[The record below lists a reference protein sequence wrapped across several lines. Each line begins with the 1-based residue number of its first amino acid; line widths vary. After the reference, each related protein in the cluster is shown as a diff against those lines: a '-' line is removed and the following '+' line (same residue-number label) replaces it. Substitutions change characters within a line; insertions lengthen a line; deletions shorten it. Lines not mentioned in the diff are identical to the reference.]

1 MQKRYDEIVALMDD
15 FCRELLN
22 PEYAVLAQR
31 MAAALCRKRPSPLA
45 AGQPRT
51 WACGILHALG
61 RINFLSD
68 RSTEPY
74 LTMAEMCAA
83 FGVGQSTASAKAAV
97 IERALNL
104 HQLDPNWTL
113 RSQLDKNPLVW
124 MLQIGGLIVDVRKA
138 PREIQE
144 LALAQGLI
152 PYLPDDQ
159 S

>member
-83 FGVGQSTASAKAAV
+83 FGVGCKAQQTQRPPSLNAPSTSTNL
-97 IERALNL
+97 IRTGRFALSSTR
-104 HQLDPNWTL
+104 TL
-113 RSQLDKNPLVW
+113 LSGCSRSE
-124 MLQIGGLIVDVRKA
+124 A
-138 PREIQE
+138 
-144 LALAQGLI
+144 
-152 PYLPDDQ
+152 
-159 S
+159 